1 MTRTQHKIYLG
12 IFILIGMLAFFSLS
26 VYGFNY
32 YTTPL
37 EERFFDP
44 SHASLKPSGSIGH
57 GLGIAGSLM
66 MLIGVGVYIV
76 RKRVRRFGRIGLLKH
91 WLEFHIFLCSVGPM
105 LVLFHTAFKF
115 GGIVAVS
122 FWSMVA
128 VVLSGIIGRYIYVQ
142 IPRSISG
149 KELSLNEVRLLDEE
163 LAQKLKGKTNL
174 SEELQFTIN
183 TFDLNSYISSN
194 SNLITILVKG
204 YLVTN
209 KLFKKVKRDL
219 SRNNVPK
226 HNRKEI
232 LKLTKNK
239 LALDRKIKLLRSMQ
253 NIFRYWHIFH
263 LPFAIIMLVIM
274 LVHVGVT
281 IAFGYKW
288 IF

>member
-1 MTRTQHKIYLG
+1 MTRTQHNVYIG
-12 IFILIGMLAFFSLS
+12 IFILIGIFAFISLS

-37 EERFFDP
+37 EERFFQT
-44 SHASLKPSGSIGH
+44 SHSLLKPSGTLGH
-57 GLGIAGSLM
+57 GLGIIGSLM
-66 MLIGVGVYIV
+66 MLVGVGVYV
-76 RKRVRRFGRIGLLKH
+76 ARKRIRSFGRIGLLKH

-105 LVLFHTAFKF
+105 FVLFHTAFKF

-128 VVLSGIIGRYIYVQ
+128 VVLSGVIGRYIYVQ

-149 KELSLNEVRLLDEE
+149 NELSLNELRLLDEE
-163 LAQKLKGKTNL
+163 LTEKLRGKTNL
-174 SEELQFTIN
+174 SENLRIEIN
-183 TFDLNSYISSN
+183 NFDLSN
-194 SNLITILVKG
+194 YLEGKNNFFSVLLKG
-204 YLVTN
+204 YFVTH
-209 KLFKKVKRDL
+209 KLLSDVKKDL
-219 SRNNVPK
+219 TQNNVTSQ
-226 HNRKEI
+226 NRKEI
-232 LKLTKNK
+232 IRLTKNK
-239 LALDRKIKLLRSMQ
+239 LTLERKIKLLRSMQ

-281 IAFGYKW
+281 IAFGYRW

>member
-1 MTRTQHKIYLG
+1 MTRTQHKVYLG
-12 IFILIGMLAFFSLS
+12 IFFLIGILGSLS
-26 VYGFNY
+26 LAWYGFDY

-37 EERFFDP
+37 EERFFDA
-44 SHASLKPSGSIGH
+44 SHNSLKPSGTIGH
-57 GLGIAGSLM
+57 GLGIIGSLM
-66 MLIGVGVYIV
+66 MLIGVAVYII

-115 GGIVAVS
+115 GGIVSVS

-128 VVLSGIIGRYIYVQ
+128 VVLSGIMGRYIYVQ

-163 LAQKLKGKTNL
+163 LTQKLKGKTNL
-174 SEELQFTIN
+174 SEELQITIN

-194 SNLITILVKG
+194 SNFITVLLKG
-204 YLVTN
+204 YSVTN
-209 KLFKKVKRDL
+209 ELFKKVKKDL
-219 SRNNVPK
+219 SQNNVPK

-253 NIFRYWHIFH
+253 NIFKYWHIFH

>member
-1 MTRTQHKIYLG
+1 MTRTQHKVYLG
-12 IFILIGMLAFFSLS
+12 IFFLIGILGSLS
-26 VYGFNY
+26 LAWYGFDY

-37 EERFFDP
+37 EERFFDA
-44 SHASLKPSGSIGH
+44 SHNSLKPSGTIGH
-57 GLGIAGSLM
+57 GLGIIGSLM
-66 MLIGVGVYIV
+66 MLIGVAVYII

-128 VVLSGIIGRYIYVQ
+128 VVLSGIMGRYIYVQ

-163 LAQKLKGKTNL
+163 LTQKLKGKTNL
-174 SEELQFTIN
+174 SEELQITIN

-194 SNLITILVKG
+194 SNFITVLLKG
-204 YLVTN
+204 YSVTN
-209 KLFKKVKRDL
+209 ELFKKVKKDL
-219 SRNNVPK
+219 SQNNVPK

-253 NIFRYWHIFH
+253 NIFKYWHIFH

>member
-1 MTRTQHKIYLG
+1 
-12 IFILIGMLAFFSLS
+12 
-26 VYGFNY
+26 
-32 YTTPL
+32 
-37 EERFFDP
+37 
-44 SHASLKPSGSIGH
+44 
-57 GLGIAGSLM
+57 M
-66 MLIGVGVYIV
+66 MLIGVAVYII

-128 VVLSGIIGRYIYVQ
+128 VVLSGIMGRYIYVQ

-163 LAQKLKGKTNL
+163 LTQKLKGKTNL
-174 SEELQFTIN
+174 SEELQITIN

-194 SNLITILVKG
+194 SNFITVLLKG
-204 YLVTN
+204 YSVTN
-209 KLFKKVKRDL
+209 ELFKKVKKDL
-219 SRNNVPK
+219 SQNNVPK

-253 NIFRYWHIFH
+253 NIFKYWHIFH

>member
-1 MTRTQHKIYLG
+1 MTRTQHIFYVGL
-12 IFILIGMLAFFSLS
+12 FILIGVASFTLLILN
-26 VYGFNY
+26 GFDY

-37 EERFFDP
+37 EERFFDA
-44 SHASLKPSGSIGH
+44 SHNSLKPSGTIGH
-57 GLGIAGSLM
+57 GLGIIGSLM
-66 MLIGVGVYIV
+66 MLIGVAVYII

-128 VVLSGIIGRYIYVQ
+128 VVLSGIMGRYIYVQ

-163 LAQKLKGKTNL
+163 LTQKLKGKTNL
-174 SEELQFTIN
+174 SEELQITIN

-194 SNLITILVKG
+194 SNFITVLLKG
-204 YLVTN
+204 YSVTN
-209 KLFKKVKRDL
+209 ELFKKVKKDL
-219 SRNNVPK
+219 SQNNVPK

-253 NIFRYWHIFH
+253 NIFKYWHIFH

>member
-1 MTRTQHKIYLG
+1 MTRTQHIFYVGL
-12 IFILIGMLAFFSLS
+12 FILIGVASFTLLILN
-26 VYGFNY
+26 GFNY

-44 SHASLKPSGSIGH
+44 SHTSLKPSGSIGH

-105 LVLFHTAFKF
+105 LILFHTAFKF

-204 YLVTN
+204 YFVTN